1 MISERDEILKGLRG
15 GPVILPRLVRDLDDA
30 TLRRRPSPGEWAI
43 IEVLGHLG
51 DTEERA
57 VERTRRMIEEDE
69 PVLAA
74 YDQEALAVEHRY
86 IELDAAQAV
95 ARYAELRAAHL
106 ALLEP
111 LDNAGW
117 QRIGIHEEHGRITVQ
132 QHAAHMAGEDPDHF
146 AQIARLIPV

>member
-1 MISERDEILKGLRG
+1 MISERDEILKGLSA

-57 VERTRRMIEEDE
+57 VERTRRMMRDE
-69 PVLAA
+69 PTLAA
-74 YDQEALAVEHRY
+74 YEQEALAVEHRY
-86 IELDAAQAV
+86 IELDPAQAV

-111 LDNAGW
+111 LDDAGW
-117 QRIGIHEEHGRITVQ
+117 RRVGIHAEHGPITVQ
-132 QHAAHMAGEDPDHF
+132 QHAAHMAGEDPDHL
-146 AQIARLIPV
+146 AEIARLIPV